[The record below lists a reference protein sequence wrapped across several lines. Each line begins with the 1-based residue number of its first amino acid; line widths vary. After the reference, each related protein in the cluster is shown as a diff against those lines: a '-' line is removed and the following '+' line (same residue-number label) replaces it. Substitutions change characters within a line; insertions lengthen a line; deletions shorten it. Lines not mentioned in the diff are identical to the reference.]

1 METVELIDYAMPL
14 INIERMTKEIHNKCL
29 EQDFRAAE
37 ELTLKLG
44 VETRILSATLAL
56 MQKNETMRRL

>member
-1 METVELIDYAMPL
+1 METAELIDYAMPL
-14 INIERMTKEIHNKCL
+14 INIERMTKEIHDRCL
-29 EQDFRAAE
+29 EQDFRSAE